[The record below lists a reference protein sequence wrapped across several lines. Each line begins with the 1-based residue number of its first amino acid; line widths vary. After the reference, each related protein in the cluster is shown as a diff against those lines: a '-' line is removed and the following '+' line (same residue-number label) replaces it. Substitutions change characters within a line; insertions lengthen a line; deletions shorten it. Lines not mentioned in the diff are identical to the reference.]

1 MATVT
6 VNGTQ
11 VYYEDA
17 GRGFPLLFLHG
28 LTFDTRMWRSQVAA
42 LSGKYRC
49 VSIDFRGHGQS
60 TAPDGEY
67 TLEAMAEDVYQ
78 VMRHLGLEQAHV
90 AGISMGGMVAMRL
103 ALAHPDVVRSLVLLG
118 TSASPEQAERAHRY
132 EMMARVMT
140 EQGPEAIMQGV
151 IPIFFSQAFIG
162 GQPQKL
168 EAFKEQFRSLNPQEV
183 YRATLAVTRRR
194 DISEDIKSIRV
205 PTLIIVG
212 EQDLTEPVSE
222 AESIQRQIAGS
233 RLEKIAGA
241 GHMTPLEQPE
251 RVTALIEKFLSQV
264 E

>member
-6 VNGTQ
+6 VNGTE

-28 LTFDTRMWRSQVAA
+28 LIFDTRMWASQVAA

-60 TAPDGEY
+60 AAPGGEY
-67 TLEAMAEDVYQ
+67 TLEVMAEDVYQ

-90 AGISMGGMVAMRL
+90 AGLSMGGMVAMRL
-103 ALAHPDVVRSLVLLG
+103 ALAHPNVVRSLVLLDTDAG
-118 TSASPEQAERAHRY
+118 PEEAERARQY
-132 EMMARVMT
+132 EMLAQVMR
-140 EQGPEAIMQGV
+140 EQGPEAVMAGV
-151 IPIFFSQAFIG
+151 LTLFFSQGFI
-162 GQPQKL
+162 QARPQEL
-168 EAFKEQFRSLNPQEV
+168 QRFREQFLDINGDGV
-183 YRATLAVTRRR
+183 YRATLAVARRR
-194 DISEDIKSIRV
+194 DITDEIKSIRV
-205 PTLIIVG
+205 PTLVIVG
-212 EQDLTEPVSE
+212 DEDMATTPERAE
-222 AESIQRQIAGS
+222 AIHRQIAGS